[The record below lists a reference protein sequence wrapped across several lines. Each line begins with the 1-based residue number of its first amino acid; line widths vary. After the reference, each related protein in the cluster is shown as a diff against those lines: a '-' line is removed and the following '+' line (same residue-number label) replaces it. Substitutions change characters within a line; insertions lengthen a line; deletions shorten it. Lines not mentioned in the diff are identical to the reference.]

1 MLKVAIIGSCV
12 SRDNFNSCFIEDYK
26 RYYSCVVH
34 QNQMSIISLTA
45 DSIAFDYEKIDNL
58 KPFDKR
64 QFETEL
70 DKSILNTLIINEP
83 NYLILDFYADVFYG
97 IRELEGSTITNKRWL
112 FSKTTLYKTLKEG
125 ESLSLLDDFTDYF
138 ERWKESIK
146 ILFDFLNRK
155 LPNCKVVVNKARF
168 SDIYYD
174 EISDSYKYLSK
185 STKVKQIN
193 TSLYNE
199 IWDRLDNYVIKNH
212 DVQFIDY
219 GDKYY
224 LLDSKHKW
232 GLFYL
237 HYVKD
242 FYLDFTKK
250 FLSIITSDFK
260 NILDVPRIKIK
271 ENKEYNLIKNPT
283 FTLGK
288 SNWSFWQNEFEIKDP
303 DSDKQECNVLSISKR
318 GLEKDANSQLWSNA
332 IEINADGYKEF
343 ELSFDIRISE
353 INLID
358 SYKCIFSIRMFDSS
372 EKYLQKDAVWFRNVK
387 TTEIK
392 DLSNNRWLRYTL
404 KFKPEKGKY
413 IKVGPYLPRNG
424 HVSWRDI
431 KLLRNF

>member
-12 SRDNFNSCFIEDYK
+12 SRDNFNSCFIENYK
-26 RYYSCVVH
+26 KYYSCVVH
-34 QNQMSIISLTA
+34 QNQMSIISLMA
-45 DSIAFDYEKIDNL
+45 DPIAFDYEKLDNL

-70 DKSILNTLIINEP
+70 DKSILDTLIINEP
-83 NYLILDFYADVFYG
+83 DYLILDFYADVFYG

-112 FSKTTLYKTLKEG
+112 FSKTTLYKTFKEG
-125 ESLSLLDDFTDYF
+125 EPLSLLEDFTHYF

-146 ILFDFLNRK
+146 NLFDFLNQN

-168 SDIYYD
+168 SDVYYD
-174 EISDSYKYLSK
+174 EISGSYKYLSK
-185 STKVKQIN
+185 TTKVKQIN

-219 GDKYY
+219 EDKYY
-224 LLDSKHKW
+224 LLDPMHKW

-237 HYVKD
+237 HYVNE
-242 FYLDFTKK
+242 FYLDFTSK
-250 FLSIITSDFK
+250 FLSIITNDFR
-260 NILDVPRIKIK
+260 NILDDPRIKIK
-271 ENKEYNLIKNPT
+271 KNKENNLIKNPT
-283 FTLGK
+283 FSLGK

-303 DSDKQECNVLSISKR
+303 DSDKLEYNVLSISKR
-318 GLEKDANSQLWSNA
+318 RLVKDENNQVWSNA
-332 IEINADGYKEF
+332 IEINADGHKEF
-343 ELSFDIRISE
+343 ELSFDIKVSD

-372 EKYLQKDAVWFRNVK
+372 EKYLQTDAVWFRNVK
-387 TTEIK
+387 TTDIQ
-392 DLSNNRWLRYTL
+392 DLCNNKWLRYTL
-404 KFKPEKGKY
+404 KFRPEKGKY

-424 HVSWRDI
+424 HACWRDI
-431 KLLRNF
+431 KLLRKF